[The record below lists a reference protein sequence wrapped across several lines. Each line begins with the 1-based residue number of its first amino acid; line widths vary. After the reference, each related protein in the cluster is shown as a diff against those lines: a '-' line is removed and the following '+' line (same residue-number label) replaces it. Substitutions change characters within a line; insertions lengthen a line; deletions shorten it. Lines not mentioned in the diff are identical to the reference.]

1 MSIDREDLEATR
13 ALMQRTLPIAKELS
27 DFAIDKTEDPRQAAL
42 TLAIA
47 LCVMAKANDTH
58 IHDLMSLIMLL
69 YKKASQISEMDGKE

>member
-47 LCVMAKANDTH
+47 LCVLSKTHDAH
-58 IHDLMSLIMLL
+58 IHDLIGLIMTR
-69 YKKASQISEMDGKE
+69 YKKVSQISERAWKE